1 MKYLIIPLLTFT
13 CLSTFQ
19 KPKDITGKWLV
30 ESVDASQMA
39 TKLTPQQKQLMNKS
53 IIEPFTNAVFDF
65 RKDHHFYLSA
75 NLRGM
80 PKNDYWESNVA
91 NATITIREY
100 NKPTSAIMKINI
112 TEKEGNTFF
121 ILGET
126 SIILKVHKMKE

>member
-13 CLSTFQ
+13 CLLTSQ
-19 KPKDITGKWLV
+19 RPKDITGKWLV

-39 TKLTPQQKQLMNKS
+39 TKLTPQQKQIMNKS
-53 IIEPFTNAVFDF
+53 VIEPFTNAVFDF

-80 PKNDYWESNVA
+80 PKNDYWEFNTVTA
-91 NATITIREY
+91 IITVKEY
-100 NKPTSAIMKINI
+100 NKQGGAIMKINI

-126 SIILKVHKMKE
+126 SIILKVHKMEE